1 MQDRGTKDRFLVVV
15 RFWGVVCCWFFFF
28 LMIFILFYVGFIL
41 TRIFNLRSRM
51 LSLPKLSSSAETLL
65 VYP

>member
-1 MQDRGTKDRFLVVV
+1 VQDRVLRTDFLLWFVFGGLFVV
-15 RFWGVVCCWFFFF
+15 GFFF

>member
-1 MQDRGTKDRFLVVV
+1 MQDRVLRTDFLLWFVFGGLFVV
-15 RFWGVVCCWFFFF
+15 GFFFF

>member
-1 MQDRGTKDRFLVVV
+1 MQDRVLRTDFLLWFVFGGLFVVV
-15 RFWGVVCCWFFFF
+15 VFFM
-28 LMIFILFYVGFIL
+28 MIFILFYVGFIL

>member
-1 MQDRGTKDRFLVVV
+1 MQDRVLRTDFLLWFVFGGLFVVV
-15 RFWGVVCCWFFFF
+15 VFFM
-28 LMIFILFYVGFIL
+28 MIFILFYVGFIL

-51 LSLPKLSSSAETLL
+51 LSLPKLSSSTETLL

>member
-1 MQDRGTKDRFLVVV
+1 LWFVFGGLFVVV
-15 RFWGVVCCWFFFF
+15 VFFM
-28 LMIFILFYVGFIL
+28 MIFILFYVGFIL

>member
-1 MQDRGTKDRFLVVV
+1 VQDRVLRTDFLLWFVFGGLFVV
-15 RFWGVVCCWFFFF
+15 GFFF

-51 LSLPKLSSSAETLL
+51 LSIPKLSSSTETLL